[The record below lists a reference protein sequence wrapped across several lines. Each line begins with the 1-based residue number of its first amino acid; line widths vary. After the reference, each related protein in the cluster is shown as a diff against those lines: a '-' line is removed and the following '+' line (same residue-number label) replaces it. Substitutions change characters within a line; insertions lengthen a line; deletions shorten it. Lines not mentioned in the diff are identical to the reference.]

1 MRGLAVRQRNKTN
14 KFKQQPTDTSKVW
27 TKQKQLTKFHDS
39 KLARDLAS
47 FEEFKESL
55 LPMLARDVLDGMPP
69 EEMREKYASLIQ
81 ARLIQEAITSGDPA
95 KATAA
100 AKDVLDRAFGKATE
114 KSEVKH
120 TFENLKDEEL
130 DAILQSELQ
139 DLRGSE
145 KKFQ

>member
-1 MRGLAVRQRNKTN
+1 
-14 KFKQQPTDTSKVW
+14 
-27 TKQKQLTKFHDS
+27 
-39 KLARDLAS
+39 
-47 FEEFKESL
+47 
-55 LPMLARDVLDGMPP
+55 MLARDVLDGMPP